1 MCSAIRCAWGSQART
16 ASTESSRTT
25 SCSTP
30 ASTQAASERTTVT
43 GSIPRV
49 APSSAP
55 LDVTWRNVAGGAV
68 RRQPPSTRTTGM
80 RPAGMLR
87 WTSSSPPRSDATT
100 SAVPRVGWPAKG
112 ISCPGVK
119 IRTEASPAL
128 APAPSEVTNADSLR
142 LNCRAHESIS
152 PSESRLDSGKTQS
165 GFPENGFPATEKTLT
180 RWKGRGMPGV
190 CRSGPSRR
198 WAHMTSRRYCGD
210 MASPDGV
217 VPGNIY
223 LFRHGETEW
232 SLSGQHTGTTD
243 LPLLPEGEA
252 AAREL
257 ADVLRKHR
265 FERVLVSPL
274 QRARRTAE
282 LAGLGDFEVEPLLRE
297 WDYGAYEG
305 ITTKQISAEIG
316 HPWEVFVDGVRPGVT
331 PGETVEQVSARAQQ
345 VIDKVWP
352 DLEHGDVALF
362 GHGHALRVLTATYLG
377 LDPRFGQQLILD
389 AGSMSVLTHHRS
401 TRCLGMYNLS
411 PWRLLSDG

>member
-1 MCSAIRCAWGSQART
+1 MSADRA
-16 ASTESSRTT
+16 
-25 SCSTP
+25 P
-30 ASTQAASERTTVT
+30 ERRGV
-43 GSIPRV
+43 
-49 APSSAP
+49 
-55 LDVTWRNVAGGAV
+55 GA
-68 RRQPPSTRTTGM
+68 
-80 RPAGMLR
+80 
-87 WTSSSPPRSDATT
+87 
-100 SAVPRVGWPAKG
+100 
-112 ISCPGVK
+112 
-119 IRTEASPAL
+119 
-128 APAPSEVTNADSLR
+128 
-142 LNCRAHESIS
+142 
-152 PSESRLDSGKTQS
+152 
-165 GFPENGFPATEKTLT
+165 
-180 RWKGRGMPGV
+180 
-190 CRSGPSRR
+190 GPSGGL
-198 WAHMTSRRYCGD
+198 ADTVAV
-210 MASPDGV
+210 MATPDGV

-274 QRARRTAE
+274 QRAKRTAE

-305 ITTKQISAEIG
+305 VTSKQISAEIG
-316 HPWEVFVDGVRPGVT
+316 HPWEVFVDGVQPGVT

-411 PWRLLSDG
+411 PWRLLSD

>member
-1 MCSAIRCAWGSQART
+1 M
-16 ASTESSRTT
+16 
-25 SCSTP
+25 
-30 ASTQAASERTTVT
+30 T
-43 GSIPRV
+43 G
-49 APSSAP
+49 
-55 LDVTWRNVAGGAV
+55 
-68 RRQPPSTRTTGM
+68 
-80 RPAGMLR
+80 
-87 WTSSSPPRSDATT
+87 
-100 SAVPRVGWPAKG
+100 
-112 ISCPGVK
+112 
-119 IRTEASPAL
+119 
-128 APAPSEVTNADSLR
+128 
-142 LNCRAHESIS
+142 
-152 PSESRLDSGKTQS
+152 
-165 GFPENGFPATEKTLT
+165 
-180 RWKGRGMPGV
+180 
-190 CRSGPSRR
+190 
-198 WAHMTSRRYCGD
+198 
-210 MASPDGV
+210 MASPDGIY
-217 VPGNIY
+217 PGNIY

-305 ITTKQISAEIG
+305 VTTKQISAEIG
-316 HPWEVFVDGVRPGVT
+316 HPWEVFVDGVAPGET
-331 PGETVEQVSARAQQ
+331 PGETVEQVAERAQQ

-377 LDPRFGQQLILD
+377 LDPRFGQHLVLD

-401 TRCLGMYNLS
+401 TRCIGMFNLS
-411 PWRLLSDG
+411 PWRLLTD